1 MEDHTNIVLYSK
13 FSPASRKIVEMI
25 ENLSNFNLL
34 CIDNK
39 KIRDRISKS
48 EKLNV
53 KEVPCI
59 IRVYQDTGYAE
70 SFEGERA
77 FRLVKTYIDQLK
89 NSSSVPVP
97 QMSQMIPQMSQVP
110 QAQQMV
116 PQQVQM
122 SQVQQIAPP
131 MMSQAPPMM
140 SQVTPMMSQVTPMMS
155 QAPPMMSQA
164 PTMQLDPAS
173 NVSQLIPESQPRQ
186 DSIQKNQKLINA
198 TSIDDLGSD
207 INRGQTMNTYMHVP
221 KSVEFDIDI
230 ENKQRT
236 VKQDRSVKSNDGNI
250 VTRAMQMQKEREQE
264 SSLPGQRPIN

>member
-97 QMSQMIPQMSQVP
+97 QMSQMIPQMSQIP

-122 SQVQQIAPP
+122 SQVQQIAP
-131 MMSQAPPMM
+131 
-140 SQVTPMMSQVTPMMS
+140 PMMS